1 MKVKVLKYASNGN
14 DIVMPFMEVEQFENI
29 ENCFVSLKCEEYGS
43 KYFYLIFNCK
53 GVFVA
58 DASYREDIL
67 KQPNVIEQIKVLA
80 TNYHEQWK
88 YSAFVN
94 KLQIELNTLIG
105 NDTTEMLAKREAY
118 LLAKQAKDNEAKEK
132 REQQAK
138 EAEQMRIEKLNQL
151 HEQLKAGE
159 KIAVNY
165 FIELLE
171 FKKVPIHPRTKGLL
185 NDLNSQS
192 MIGTKQAN
200 IFAAKTKGKN
210 FQKVFE
216 VAQMLAAA

>member
-1 MKVKVLKYASNGN
+1 MKTKVLKYAANGN
-14 DIVMPFMEVEQFENI
+14 DIVMPYMEVEQFENI

-67 KQPNVIEQIKVLA
+67 KQPNVIEQIKELA
-80 TNYHEQWK
+80 KGYENHWQK
-88 YSAFVN
+88 QMFVN

-105 NDTTEMLAKREAY
+105 NDTTEMEAKRTAY
-118 LLAKQAKDNEAKEK
+118 LLEKQAKDNEAKAK
-132 REQQAK
+132 KEQEAK
-138 EAEQMRIEKLNQL
+138 EAELQRVEKLNQL

-165 FIELLE
+165 FIELLD
-171 FKKVPIHPRTKGLL
+171 FKKVAIHPRTKGLL
-185 NDLNSQS
+185 NDLNNQS
-192 MIGTKQAN
+192 MIGVKQAN
-200 IFAAKTKGKN
+200 IFAPKAKGKN

-216 VAQMLAAA
+216 VAAQLAAV

>member
-1 MKVKVLKYASNGN
+1 MKVKVLKYAANGN
-14 DIVMPFMEVEQFENI
+14 DIVMPYMEIEQFENI
-29 ENCFVSLKCEEYGS
+29 ENCFVSLKCEDHGS

-67 KQPNVIEQIKVLA
+67 KQANVIEQIKELA
-80 TNYHEQWK
+80 KGYENQWQK
-88 YSAFVN
+88 TKFVN
-94 KLQIELNTLIG
+94 NLQIELNTLIG
-105 NDTTEMLAKREAY
+105 NDTTEMKAKRAAY
-118 LLAKQAKDNEAKEK
+118 IAEKQAKDMEAKAK
-132 REQQAK
+132 KEQEAK
-138 EAEQMRIEKLNQL
+138 EAELKRIEKINQL

-159 KIAVNY
+159 KISVNN

-171 FKKVPIHPRTKGLL
+171 FKKVAIHPRTKGLL

-216 VAQMLAAA
+216 VAQMLAAT